1 MPDDVNG
8 FEDVLALAAEG
19 PKIFIDIIGQQMPFN
34 TQRAQPLDQFHHRSL
49 ADQAIGVADNGD
61 LLAAFHGA
69 SQRQRPHGT
78 ADRAG
83 DDIAGVSQP
92 DKLLWRDPEH
102 GRQKRVEPRVDA
114 SQGDERQL
122 ILKIRWVQAGIRITG
137 QRAVVGIDNGFEQ
150 AHNN

>member
-1 MPDDVNG
+1 M
-8 FEDVLALAAEG
+8 
-19 PKIFIDIIGQQMPFN
+19 
-34 TQRAQPLDQFHHRSL
+34 
-49 ADQAIGVADNGD
+49 ADNGD

-83 DDIAGVSQP
+83 DNIAGVSQP
-92 DKLLWRDPEH
+92 DKLLLRDPEH

-114 SQGDERQL
+114 SQGDDRQL
-122 ILKIRWVQAGIRITG
+122 VRKIRWMQASIRITG
-137 QRAVVGIDNGFEQ
+137 QRTVVGIDDSFEQ